1 MLEYRCTNVEKIKYG
16 YLIEGDFFFI
26 LAQKLAILAIEETQT
41 LLRNDWRLATS
52 ICFVK
57 TSFFF
62 FATIHLFPKRAGQ
75 EHPHMTSDLRIGS
88 GVRNILKTADE
99 KD

>member
-1 MLEYRCTNVEKIKYG
+1 MLEYRCTNMEKIEYG

-26 LAQKLAILAIEETQT
+26 LAQNLAILAIEEIQT
-41 LLRNDWRLATS
+41 LLRNYWRLATS

-57 TSFFF
+57 TSSFSKKGR
-62 FATIHLFPKRAGQ
+62 IQ

-88 GVRNILKTADE
+88 GVRKVLKTADD
-99 KD
+99 KG